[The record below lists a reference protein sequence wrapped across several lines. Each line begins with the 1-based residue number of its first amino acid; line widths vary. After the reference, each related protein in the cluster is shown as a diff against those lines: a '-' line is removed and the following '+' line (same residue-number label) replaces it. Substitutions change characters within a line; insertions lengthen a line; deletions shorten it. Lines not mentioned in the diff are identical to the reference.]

1 MTTTLDL
8 REAGLGT
15 GTGARRR
22 ARLIEANVWGSTAYY
37 PAEVL
42 ERDGPRV
49 FHAGLQMFENH
60 LTDSE
65 KWDRPEGD
73 VGKLIGK
80 LLTDAVF
87 EEDGLYADVEFY
99 ESYLPRINEIADDI
113 GLSVRAHG
121 LTEEAE
127 MDGRYGPVLLGLLSA
142 DSVDVVTKAGAGGK
156 LVSIIESHRETAGTP
171 VDTKKDNMTDITK
184 EDFEAFTTRIEA
196 SIEGL
201 VGSLQE
207 SLAGVAKAPV
217 VEKTAE
223 ELAAEAAK
231 NEDPAA
237 IVVDHV
243 AVVEALRK
251 EDLPAASAGSVVKDI
266 LEGKTLEEAIKVQT
280 DLREAFSASDVTGG
294 AVVLKENAKT
304 ELTGLARA
312 TAILG

>member
-1 MTTTLDL
+1 MTKTLDL
-8 REAGLGT
+8 REAGVGT

-60 LTDSE
+60 LSDSE

-87 EEDGLYADVEFY
+87 EQDGLYADVEFY

-156 LVSIIESHRETAGTP
+156 LVSILESHRETAGTP
-171 VDTKKDNMTDITK
+171 VDTKKDKMTDITK
-184 EDFEAFTTRIEA
+184 EDFEAFTGRIEA

-223 ELAAEAAK
+223 ELAAEAK
-231 NEDPAA
+231 ENEPTAV
-237 IVVDHV
+237 VVDHV

-280 DLREAFSASDVTGG
+280 DLREAFSASVETGG

-304 ELTGLARA
+304 ELTGLARV